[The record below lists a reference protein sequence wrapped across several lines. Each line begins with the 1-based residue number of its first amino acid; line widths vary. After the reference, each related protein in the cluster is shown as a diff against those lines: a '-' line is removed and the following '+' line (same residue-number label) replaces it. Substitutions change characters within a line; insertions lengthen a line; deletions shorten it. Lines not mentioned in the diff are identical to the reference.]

1 MRISAHFRTSGIS
14 ETKCKMTT
22 SQVKMHVS
30 LYIFV
35 IAHLNLSGEV
45 YLSHLHRARY
55 RMHTS
60 RPNPFQHPMLENFHP
75 NHKAG
80 QFVKI
85 KIKQGKRQIGG

>member
-1 MRISAHFRTSGIS
+1 MRISAHFRTFEII
-14 ETKCKMTT
+14 EAKYKMTM

-35 IAHLNLSGEV
+35 ISRLNLSEEV
-45 YLSHLHRARY
+45 YSSHLHRARY

-60 RPNPFQHPMLENFHP
+60 RPNPLQHPMLENLHP

-80 QFVKI
+80 
-85 KIKQGKRQIGG
+85 